1 MHKARQAFC
10 EPSLYYSSLCISLI
24 RNGFQTT
31 KQYSNTGRTYV
42 LKAAVKDE
50 IFLVSQGPPCVNLS
64 LVLHIITREWQRF
77 VVFKLAA
84 GWRKLTVPARNLSAE
99 TMCEQSQSTSPQLQ
113 DSTSHLFS
121 NHL

>member
-1 MHKARQAFC
+1 MCKSFPR
-10 EPSLYYSSLCISLI
+10 
-24 RNGFQTT
+24 
-31 KQYSNTGRTYV
+31 
-42 LKAAVKDE
+42 AAY
-50 IFLVSQGPPCVNLS
+50 
-64 LVLHIITREWQRF
+64 IITRELQRF

-113 DSTSHLFS
+113 DSTSYLFS